1 MYTVNTSIDRV
12 TIFNQAALVTRT
24 GKIPPLNGNN
34 IVKLH
39 IKNLPLAF
47 LDDSLRVGV
56 VNKSSWAVSNVSI
69 EIDKS
74 MEDIKKLDKDDL
86 KKLEEEL
93 ENFQHEA
100 KIINLQAGRVKQW
113 MSLAVPQRKG
123 ETEKPEEEEFH
134 FNAWQAYIK
143 NCEGKLESLYKKLE
157 ELNWKETV
165 LLDEIIARTELLQAE
180 NSLVLQDNIKF
191 HKNLIVTL
199 LSIDRRELYPEELA
213 LSYIIP
219 GARWSP
225 IYKLYI
231 QDNYKKAILVMGAQI
246 AQSSGEEWDNV
257 KLGFS
262 SAVLERNSQLPDLP
276 SRRIG
281 RAQSYTPPS
290 FREKKPPSEEVFRS
304 FDEWYKEAKIKI
316 SGLKEPC
323 EDKISQPSGLI
334 SRREPSRP
342 RSALLANT
350 FQSLPPPCEAFPEL
364 DDVCPVMEMSC
375 PADSE
380 VISPE
385 PFLPQDFQEKAKKM
399 DDYASLSKPKAR
411 FMARKEM
418 APPPAPSMPAGAP
431 GSLPGGGGAFYEEEE
446 REIFVTSSGE
456 RKETTRD
463 YLNYELMSPDNMI
476 YRGQLRKVR
485 AIKVTAFV
493 TEKEEVIYSAIK
505 RAKDSTYVKPFTD
518 QPLPS
523 IQFVYHASGR
533 ANVPS
538 DGQPHTVD
546 IMSGEAIS
554 SITYLTI
561 PMTDQ
566 EVFKR
571 LTIKNPF
578 SAPIPQGTVQVFVD
592 SAYVFTTF
600 LKSVGIDGQA
610 YFPLGVEQSIKVS
623 RNTSFSQEEKGF
635 ITSSSTARHRVEI
648 ALKSN
653 LDETV
658 SVRVIERLPVAH
670 DEEENLNV
678 NIVLMNPECKEVE
691 FIDNK
696 RLRGA
701 HEWNIELPPGSRAV
715 AEIEYDI
722 LLSSK
727 MEISGGNRRV

>member
-34 IVKLH
+34 TVKLH

-74 MEDIKKLDKDDL
+74 AENIKKIDKNEL

-93 ENFQHEA
+93 ENLQHEA

-113 MSLAVPQRKG
+113 MSLPVPQRKG
-123 ETEKPEEEEFH
+123 ETEKPAEEEFH

-143 NCEGKLESLYKKLE
+143 NSEAKLESLYKKLE
-157 ELNWKETV
+157 ELNWKETI
-165 LLDEIIARTELLQAE
+165 LLDEIIARKELLQAE
-180 NSLVLQDNIKF
+180 NFLKIQDNIRF
-191 HKNLIVTL
+191 HKNLIVTV

-231 QDNYKKAILVMGAQI
+231 QDNYKKASLVMGAQI
-246 AQSSGEEWDNV
+246 AQNSGEEWGNV

-276 SRRIG
+276 SRKIG
-281 RAQSYTPPS
+281 RAQLYTPPS

-304 FDEWYKEAKIKI
+304 FDEWHKEAKIKI
-316 SGLKEPC
+316 SGLKGPG
-323 EDKISQPSGLI
+323 EDKVTHPSGLI

-350 FQSLPPPCEAFPEL
+350 FEALPPPCEA
-364 DDVCPVMEMSC
+364 PVESEQIYAMPC

-380 VISPE
+380 VICFE
-385 PFLPQDFQEKAKKM
+385 PFLDEDFKEKAKKK
-399 DDYASLSKPKAR
+399 DDFSPLAKPR
-411 FMARKEM
+411 PQLMARKVM
-418 APPPAPSMPAGAP
+418 APPPVPSMPAGAP
-431 GSLPGGGGAFYEEEE
+431 GSLPGGGGGAFYEEEE
-446 REIFVTSSGE
+446 REIFVTSSEE
-456 RKETTRD
+456 RKETTSD

-485 AIKVTAFV
+485 AIKVTALV
-493 TEKEEVIYSAIK
+493 TEKEEVICSAIK

-554 SITYLTI
+554 SIVYLTI
-561 PMTDQ
+561 PMTDL

-578 SAPIPQGTVQVFVD
+578 SAPIPQGPVQVFLD

-648 ALKSN
+648 ALKSS

-658 SVRVIERLPVAH
+658 SVKVIERLPVAH
-670 DEEENLNV
+670 DEEENLTV
-678 NIVLMNPECKEVE
+678 NIVLMKPEGKELE

-696 RLRGA
+696 RVRGA
-701 HEWNIELPPGSRAV
+701 REWNIELTPGSREV